1 MYESP
6 GLCDGAVVSVTVML
20 SSRLPVL
27 WICGAPATGKS
38 TVAWRLFGDVDQL
51 GMLYPAPEGD
61 ADRHL
66 VKVAGHSPCVGSTC
80 T

>member
-1 MYESP
+1 M
-6 GLCDGAVVSVTVML
+6 TVML

-38 TVAWRLFGDVDQL
+38 TVAWRLFGDVADEGVRVAYVDIDQL

-66 VKVAGHSPCVGSTC
+66 VKVAGQSPCVGSTC